1 LSARERRILRRAER
15 ATQAAPAAN
24 AALVAVMQNSSAVA
38 AAISS
43 VNLIM
48 FRSFP
53 RWLRHSIFELHYN
66 VEAYHWMVG
75 EVAGKSARSLHKII
89 PAHCTT
95 MPHGGFRSRRKTRI
109 ISQGLTLQDAG
120 LPDQSLQGN
129 FPAHGQPVD
138 ELALAEIK
146 GAIIA
151 KLTLAIGKDAG
162 MATRHDWYKAAALA
176 LRDRIVHRWLVTD
189 KANYDAGRKRVYY
202 LSLEFLIGRLF
213 TDALNNMGLL
223 PVFEAAL
230 GDLGVALSDLRKCE
244 PDAALGNGGLGRL
257 AACFMESM
265 ATLAIP
271 AIGYGIRYDFGLF
284 RQIIAQGWQQE
295 YPDEWLGFGNP
306 WEFQRPEVV
315 YHVHFGGT
323 IERVTDA
330 KGRDYAIWHPAETVQ
345 AVAYDTPIV
354 GWRGQHVNALRL
366 WSARSPDPLK
376 LDVFNT
382 GDYLGASAEEARAE
396 SICKFLYP
404 NDESPAGRELRLR
417 QEYFFVSASLQDL
430 VQRHLAS
437 DGQLRGLASKAAVQL
452 NDTHPSL
459 AVTELMRILVDLH
472 NVPWEEAWQVTVAT
486 LSYTNHTLLP
496 EALETWPVE
505 LFERLLPRHLDIIY
519 RINVAH
525 LALADA
531 RCPGDVEFRAS
542 VSLIDE
548 RSGRKV
554 RMGQLAFVGSHR
566 INGVSAMHS
575 DLMKETVFEDLN
587 HLYPGRITNKTNGIT
602 FRRWLMLAN
611 PKLTGLLRE
620 ACGEAVLDDPSQLGL
635 LETRASDSAF
645 QQQFRGVKHHNKIVL
660 ARLIGERLNIKL
672 DPSALFDVQIK
683 RIHEYKRQL
692 LNIIEAVALYLAIKD
707 EPQRDWVPR
716 VKIFAGK
723 AAASYRYAKLIIKLI
738 NDVAETVNDDP
749 AIAGRL
755 KIAFLADYN
764 VSLAEVIIPAAD
776 LSEQISTAGMEASGT
791 GNMKLALNGALTIG
805 TLDGA
810 NLEIRDH
817 VGAEN
822 IAIFG
827 MEAMDVVVRRKQ
839 GLDATEM
846 IRRSPVLSRA
856 IGAIESGMFSPD
868 DPGRFGSIAH
878 ALRHLDH
885 YMVSA
890 DFDAYFDAQR
900 GIDARWQVVPA
911 WTRASILNVARMP
924 WFSSDRTIRE
934 YAEDIW
940 NVPVRSTSPG
950 NLQEASAQRGATR

>member
-1 LSARERRILRRAER
+1 
-15 ATQAAPAAN
+15 
-24 AALVAVMQNSSAVA
+24 
-38 AAISS
+38 
-43 VNLIM
+43 
-48 FRSFP
+48 
-53 RWLRHSIFELHYN
+53 
-66 VEAYHWMVG
+66 
-75 EVAGKSARSLHKII
+75 
-89 PAHCTT
+89 
-95 MPHGGFRSRRKTRI
+95 
-109 ISQGLTLQDAG
+109 
-120 LPDQSLQGN
+120 LPDQPP
-129 FPAHGQPVD
+129 PAKYPPLNAPVD

-146 GAIIA
+146 SAILA
-151 KLTLAIGKDAG
+151 KLTLAIGKDAA

-176 LRDRIVHRWLVTD
+176 LRDRIVHRWLLSD
-189 KANYDAGRKRVYY
+189 KQSYDTGRKRVYY

-223 PVFEAAL
+223 PVFDAAL
-230 GDLGVALSDLRKCE
+230 GDLGVDLADLRKCE

-284 RQIIAQGWQQE
+284 RQIISHGWQQE

-315 YHVHFGGT
+315 YHVHFGGSVEQFT
-323 IERVTDA
+323 DPNGRV
-330 KGRDYAIWHPAETVQ
+330 RAIWHPAETVQ

-354 GWRGQHVNALRL
+354 GWRGAHVNALRL
-366 WSARSPDPLK
+366 WSARAPDPLK

-382 GDYLGASAEEARAE
+382 GDYLGASAEQARAE

-404 NDESPAGRELRLR
+404 NDESAAGRELRLR

-430 VQRHLAS
+430 IKRHLAS
-437 DGQLRGLASKAAVQL
+437 EGQLRGLAQKAAVQL

-472 NVPWEEAWQVTVAT
+472 NFSWDEAWQITTAV

-496 EALETWPVE
+496 EALETWPLE
-505 LFERLLPRHLDIIY
+505 LFERMLPRHLEIIY
-519 RINVAH
+519 RINDAH
-525 LALADA
+525 LKLADA

-548 RSGRKV
+548 KSGRRV

-575 DLMKETVFEDLN
+575 DLMKETVFHDLN

-611 PKLTGLLRE
+611 PGLTGLLRE
-620 ACGEAVLDDPSQLGL
+620 VCGEAVLDDPSL
-635 LETRASDSAF
+635 LSRLEPLAGDNAF
-645 QQQFRGVKHHNKIVL
+645 QQQFRAVKHRNKIAL
-660 ARLIGERLNIKL
+660 ARLIGERLGVQI
-672 DPSALFDVQIK
+672 DPGALFDVQIK

-692 LNIIEAVALYLAIKD
+692 LNLLETVALYHAIKD
-707 EPQRDWVPR
+707 YPQRDWVPR

-738 NDVAETVNDDP
+738 NDVAEVVNNDP
-749 AIAGRL
+749 AIGGKL
-755 KIAFLADYN
+755 KVAFLADYN

-839 GLDATEM
+839 GLDATDV
-846 IRRSPVLSRA
+846 ITRSPHLSRA
-856 IGAIESGMFSPD
+856 IAAIERGDFSPD
-868 DPGRFGSIAH
+868 DPGRFESVAH

-890 DFDAYFDAQR
+890 DFDAYYDAQR

-940 NVPVRSTSPG
+940 NVPVHFTHPR
-950 NLQEASAQRGATR
+950 LRGEVVSHRKMRDG

>member
-1 LSARERRILRRAER
+1 LA
-15 ATQAAPAAN
+15 
-24 AALVAVMQNSSAVA
+24 
-38 AAISS
+38 
-43 VNLIM
+43 
-48 FRSFP
+48 
-53 RWLRHSIFELHYN
+53 
-66 VEAYHWMVG
+66 
-75 EVAGKSARSLHKII
+75 
-89 PAHCTT
+89 
-95 MPHGGFRSRRKTRI
+95 
-109 ISQGLTLQDAG
+109 
-120 LPDQSLQGN
+120 DQSH
-129 FPAHGQPVD
+129 PAKYPALHAPVD

-146 GAIIA
+146 SAILA
-151 KLTLAIGKDAG
+151 KLTLAIGKDTAL
-162 MATRHDWYKAAALA
+162 ATRHDWYKAAALA
-176 LRDRIVHRWLVTD
+176 LRDRIVHRWLMSE
-189 KANYDAGRKRVYY
+189 KQSYDAGSKRVYY

-223 PVFEAAL
+223 PVFDAAL
-230 GDLGVALSDLRKCE
+230 GDLGAGLSELRKCE

-284 RQIIAQGWQQE
+284 RQIIAQGWQHE
-295 YPDEWLGFGNP
+295 FPDEWLGFGNP
-306 WEFQRPEVV
+306 WEFQRPAVV
-315 YHVHFGGT
+315 YQVHFGGGV
-323 IERVTDA
+323 ERISDA
-330 KGRDYAIWHPAETVQ
+330 KGRERVIWHPGETIQ

-376 LDVFNT
+376 LDVFNS
-382 GDYLGASAEEARAE
+382 GDYLGAVAEEARAE

-437 DGQLRGLASKAAVQL
+437 DGQLRSLATKAAVQL

-472 NVPWEEAWQVTVAT
+472 NFRWDEAWKITVAT

-525 LALADA
+525 LALADVH
-531 RCPGDVEFRAS
+531 CPGDDDFRAS

-548 RSGRKV
+548 KSGRKV

-575 DLMKETVFEDLN
+575 ELMKETVFHDLN

-611 PKLTGLLRE
+611 PRLTDLLRRV
-620 ACGEAVLDDPSQLGL
+620 CGEAVLDDPSQLQR
-635 LETRASDSAF
+635 LEALASDNAF
-645 QQQFRGVKHHNKIVL
+645 QQQFRNVKHHNKVAL
-660 ARLIGERLNIKL
+660 SRLIGERLNVMV
-672 DPSALFDVQIK
+672 DPAALFDVQIK

-692 LNIIEAVALYLAIKD
+692 LNILETIALYQAIKD
-707 EPQRDWVPR
+707 DPQNNWVPR

-738 NDVAETVNDDP
+738 NDVAEIVNNDP
-749 AIAGRL
+749 VVAGRL

-776 LSEQISTAGMEASGT
+776 ISEQISTAGMEASGT

-810 NLEIRDH
+810 NIEIRDH
-817 VGAEN
+817 VGVEN

-827 MEAMDVVVRRKQ
+827 LEAMDVVVRRKQ
-839 GLDATEM
+839 GLDATDV
-846 IRRSPVLSRA
+846 IRKSPRLSRA
-856 IGAIESGMFSPD
+856 INAIGSGEFSPD
-868 DPGRFGSIAH
+868 DPGRFESIAH
-878 ALRHLDH
+878 ALRYLDH

-890 DFDAYFDAQR
+890 DFDSYYEAQR
-900 GIDARWQVVPA
+900 GIDARWQVTPA

-940 NVPVRSTSPG
+940 NVPVRGTQPSAVPT
-950 NLQEASAQRGATR
+950 AQRGATR

>member
-1 LSARERRILRRAER
+1 
-15 ATQAAPAAN
+15 
-24 AALVAVMQNSSAVA
+24 
-38 AAISS
+38 
-43 VNLIM
+43 
-48 FRSFP
+48 
-53 RWLRHSIFELHYN
+53 
-66 VEAYHWMVG
+66 
-75 EVAGKSARSLHKII
+75 
-89 PAHCTT
+89 
-95 MPHGGFRSRRKTRI
+95 
-109 ISQGLTLQDAG
+109 
-120 LPDQSLQGN
+120 LPDQTQ
-129 FPAHGQPVD
+129 PARYPPLNAPVD

-146 GAIIA
+146 SAILA
-151 KLTLAIGKDAG
+151 KLTLAIGKDAAL
-162 MATRHDWYKAAALA
+162 ATRHDWYKAAALA
-176 LRDRIVHRWLVTD
+176 LRDRIVHRWLLSD
-189 KANYDAGRKRVYY
+189 KESYDEGRKRVYY

-230 GDLGVALSDLRKCE
+230 GDLGVDLADLRKCE

-284 RQIIAQGWQQE
+284 RQIISHGWQQE

-323 IERVTDA
+323 VEQVTDA
-330 KGRDYAIWHPAETVQ
+330 NGRKRTIWHPAETVQ

-354 GWRGQHVNALRL
+354 GWRGAHVNALRL
-366 WSARSPDPLK
+366 WSARAPDPLK

-382 GDYLGASAEEARAE
+382 GDYLGASAEQARAE

-404 NDESPAGRELRLR
+404 NDESAAGRELRLR

-430 VQRHLAS
+430 IKRHLAS
-437 DGQLRGLASKAAVQL
+437 EGQLRGLAQKAAVQL

-472 NVPWEEAWQVTVAT
+472 NFPWDEAWPITTAV

-496 EALETWPVE
+496 EALETWPLE
-505 LFERLLPRHLDIIY
+505 LFERMLPRHLDIIY
-519 RINVAH
+519 RINDAH
-525 LALADA
+525 LKLADA

-548 RSGRKV
+548 KSGRRV

-575 DLMKETVFEDLN
+575 DLMKETVFHDLN

-611 PKLTGLLRE
+611 PGLTGLLRE
-620 ACGEAVLDDPSQLGL
+620 VCGEAVLDDPSL
-635 LETRASDSAF
+635 LARLESLAGDNAF
-645 QQQFRGVKHHNKIVL
+645 QQQFRAVKHRNKIAL
-660 ARLIGERLNIKL
+660 ARLIGERLGVQV
-672 DPSALFDVQIK
+672 DPGALFDVQIK

-692 LNIIEAVALYLAIKD
+692 LNLLETVALYHAIKD
-707 EPQRDWVPR
+707 DPQRDWVPR

-738 NDVAETVNDDP
+738 NDVAEVVNNDP
-749 AIAGRL
+749 AIGGKL

-764 VSLAEVIIPAAD
+764 VSLAEIIIPAAD

-827 MEAMDVVVRRKQ
+827 MEALDVVVRRKQ
-839 GLDATEM
+839 GLDATDV
-846 IRRSPVLSRA
+846 ITRSPRLARA
-856 IGAIESGMFSPD
+856 IAAIERGDFSPD
-868 DPGRFGSIAH
+868 DPSRFESVAH

-890 DFDAYFDAQR
+890 DFDAYFEAQR
-900 GIDARWQVVPA
+900 GIDARWQVIPA

-940 NVPVRSTSPG
+940 NVPVQPTARPSSVRQAKG
-950 NLQEASAQRGATR
+950 

>member
-1 LSARERRILRRAER
+1 LK
-15 ATQAAPAAN
+15 
-24 AALVAVMQNSSAVA
+24 
-38 AAISS
+38 
-43 VNLIM
+43 NL
-48 FRSFP
+48 
-53 RWLRHSIFELHYN
+53 
-66 VEAYHWMVG
+66 A
-75 EVAGKSARSLHKII
+75 
-89 PAHCTT
+89 
-95 MPHGGFRSRRKTRI
+95 
-109 ISQGLTLQDAG
+109 
-120 LPDQSLQGN
+120 DQSQ
-129 FPAHGQPVD
+129 PAKYPPLNAPVD
-138 ELALAEIK
+138 ELALGEIK
-146 GAIIA
+146 SAILA
-151 KLTLAIGKDAG
+151 KLTLAIGKDTAL
-162 MATRHDWYKAAALA
+162 ATRHDWYKAAALA
-176 LRDRIVHRWLVTD
+176 LRDRIVHRWLLSE
-189 KANYDAGRKRVYY
+189 KQSYDAGSKRVYY

-223 PVFEAAL
+223 PVFDAAL
-230 GDLGVALSDLRKCE
+230 GDLGAGLSELRKCE

-284 RQIIAQGWQQE
+284 RQIISHGWQQE

-315 YHVHFGGT
+315 YHVHFGGSVEP
-323 IERVTDA
+323 ITDA
-330 KGRDYAIWHPAETVQ
+330 KGRVRSIWHPAETVQ

-354 GWRGQHVNALRL
+354 GWRGAHVNALRL
-366 WSARSPDPLK
+366 WSARAPDPLK

-382 GDYLGASAEEARAE
+382 GDYLGASAEQARAE

-404 NDESPAGRELRLR
+404 NDESAAGRELRLR
-417 QEYFFVSASLQDL
+417 QEYFFVAASLQDL
-430 VQRHLAS
+430 IKRHLAS
-437 DGQLRGLASKAAVQL
+437 EGQLRGLAQKAAVQL

-459 AVTELMRILVDLH
+459 AVTELMRILIDLH
-472 NVPWEEAWQVTVAT
+472 NFPWDEAWQITTAV

-496 EALETWPVE
+496 EALETWPLE
-505 LFERLLPRHLDIIY
+505 LFERMLPRHLDIIY
-519 RINVAH
+519 RINDAH

-531 RCPGDVEFRAS
+531 RCPGDVDFRAS

-548 RSGRKV
+548 KSGRRV

-575 DLMKETVFEDLN
+575 DLMKETVFHDLN

-611 PKLTGLLRE
+611 PGLTGLLRE
-620 ACGEAVLDDPSQLGL
+620 VCGEAVLDDPSLLAGL
-635 LETRASDSAF
+635 EPLAGDNAF
-645 QQQFRGVKHHNKIVL
+645 QQQFRVVKHRNKIAL
-660 ARLIGERLNIKL
+660 ARLIGERLGVQI
-672 DPSALFDVQIK
+672 DPGALFDVQIK

-692 LNIIEAVALYLAIKD
+692 LNLLETVALYHAIKD
-707 EPQRDWVPR
+707 DPQRDWVPR

-738 NDVAETVNDDP
+738 NDVAEVVNNDP
-749 AIAGRL
+749 AIGGKL
-755 KIAFLADYN
+755 KVAFLADYN
-764 VSLAEVIIPAAD
+764 VSLAEIIIPAAD

-827 MEAMDVVVRRKQ
+827 MEALDVVVRRKQ
-839 GLDATEM
+839 GLDATDV
-846 IRRSPVLSRA
+846 IRRSPHLARA
-856 IGAIESGMFSPD
+856 IAAIERGDFSPD
-868 DPGRFGSIAH
+868 DPGRFESVAH

-890 DFDAYFDAQR
+890 DFDAYYEAQR

-940 NVPVRSTSPG
+940 NVPVQPTAQPSPARQAKG
-950 NLQEASAQRGATR
+950 